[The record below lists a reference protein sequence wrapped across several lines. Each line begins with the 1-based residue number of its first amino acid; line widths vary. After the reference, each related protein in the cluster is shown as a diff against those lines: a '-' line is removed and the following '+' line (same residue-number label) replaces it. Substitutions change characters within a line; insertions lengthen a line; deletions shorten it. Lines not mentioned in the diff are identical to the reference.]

1 MRKGLTEI
9 MLNIHISTDK
19 RGVMKF
25 YDHLVGSCV
34 SAEVRN
40 VECTGDIPESKREA
54 YPRR

>member
-1 MRKGLTEI
+1 
-9 MLNIHISTDK
+9 
-19 RGVMKF
+19 MKF